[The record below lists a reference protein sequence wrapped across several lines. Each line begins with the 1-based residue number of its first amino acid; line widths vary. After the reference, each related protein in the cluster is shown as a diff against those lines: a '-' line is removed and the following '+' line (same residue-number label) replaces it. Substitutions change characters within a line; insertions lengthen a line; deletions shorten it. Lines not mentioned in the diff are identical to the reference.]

1 MQSKNE
7 KLRISSIF
15 SSSPSAWCRQRLAIC
30 LLLWCQTAFGQ
41 QGQTEDS
48 IAVFR
53 GAEDQTMVLAKKDLI
68 DQCSNNLSQLY
79 KAERLYAIDFNGQFP
94 KAWAMMRFYISSP
107 SFLICPLSP
116 YQPSDTNWDQF
127 DFAQASYTAP
137 EFDGS
142 HPNYTNTT
150 CLYDDSH
157 LLCDGRVIVK
167 HPYAL
172 FPAAHDA
179 ELFTSYSVAGYP
191 SKARQVV
198 QCLAN
203 LRQLAICASGYAMDN
218 ADTPAQSFEDLLA
231 YGLADRPD
239 WLICPASGLAGG
251 DYLMEPIT
259 KYSDPNAAFIRCLHH
274 GTHVNA
280 DLSTVV
286 DATVWESPALIRGSP
301 ISRTV
306 NPGAGITLQVAS
318 DYPDASLS
326 FQWRKE
332 VPFDATGGPFT
343 NALSLYGA
351 TNASLMLANCQSA
364 NEGYYS
370 VVVSHSSGITAT
382 SAMAFLR
389 VEPLTNITRRYDWKA
404 LSCSNNLHQIFAAWQ
419 EFNKVAP
426 AGILLYATSLD
437 DPMRLFCPS
446 DSKRIVPDHWS
457 SIGFSNITYSIAEG
471 FSGSS
476 NAMLAS
482 CPIHGFAVYGSGA
495 VMAPPVITS
504 VVRDSTNLIIA
515 GTNGFPGGGYN
526 MLVGTNLGLQSA
538 DWISVATNQFQSN
551 GCFSATNAMVFGTN
565 QQFYILRLK

>member
-1 MQSKNE
+1 M
-7 KLRISSIF
+7 
-15 SSSPSAWCRQRLAIC
+15 
-30 LLLWCQTAFGQ
+30 
-41 QGQTEDS
+41 
-48 IAVFR
+48 FR
-53 GAEDQTMVLAKKDLI
+53 GAGTQSSALAKRTLI
-68 DQCSNNLSQLY
+68 DHCSNNLSQLY
-79 KAERLYAIDFNGQFP
+79 KAESLYAIDYNAQFP
-94 KAWAMMRFYISSP
+94 KAWATMRLYIGSP

-116 YQPSDTNWDQF
+116 YQPSGTNWDQF

-142 HPNYTNTT
+142 HPNCTNTT
-150 CLYDDSH
+150 CLYDDNR

-179 ELFTSYSVAGYP
+179 ELFTSYSVADYP

-203 LRQLAICASGYAMDN
+203 LRQLAICASGFAMDN
-218 ADTPAQSFEDLLA
+218 ADAPAQSFQDLLA

-259 KYSDPNAAFIRCLHH
+259 KYSDPNAVFIRCLHH
-274 GTHVNA
+274 GAHVNA

-286 DATVWESPALIRGSP
+286 DSTVWETPALIRSSP
-301 ISRTV
+301 ISQTV

-318 DYPDASLS
+318 DYPDAALS

-332 VPFDATGGPFT
+332 SPFDATGGPFT
-343 NALSLYGA
+343 NALSFLGA
-351 TNASLMLANCQSA
+351 TNASLVLTNCQST
-364 NEGYYS
+364 NEGYFS

-389 VEPLTNITRRYDWKA
+389 VEPLTNITGRYDWKA

-419 EFNKVAP
+419 EFHKVVP
-426 AGILLYATSLD
+426 ADILTYTTSLD
-437 DPMRLFCPS
+437 TPMRLFCPS
-446 DSKRIVPDHWS
+446 DAKKIVPDRWS

-482 CPIHGFAVYGSGA
+482 CPIHGFAVYGCGA

-504 VVRDSTNLIIA
+504 VVRDSTNLIVA
-515 GTNGFPGGGYN
+515 GTNGFPGGGYSV
-526 MLVGTNLGLQSA
+526 LVGTNLALQSA

-551 GCFSATNAMVFGTN
+551 GCFSATNAMVFGTT